1 MGNREVGGAGIGN
14 GDGLRVGDA
23 DSNIGKRD
31 ARRHN
36 GNGGLHAGAAE
47 SDCGRVGGVADDG
60 NAADVA
66 ADVIGSAGDNE
77 REALP
82 SSKING
88 SGEAAHRE
96 GRAAKRN
103 TRDAHVGI
111 AGVVEQKRVRG
122 GGADQD
128 VTEGDACGAR
138 VEQVCWRGRCGG
150 SSAGYVDRQTAAV
163 LETRGE
169 GDRAGKSTRCGRNKA
184 DAENSAGVAAEDQRQ
199 RGTADGED

>member
-1 MGNREVGGAGIGN
+1 MGNREAGGAGIGN

-23 DSNIGKRD
+23 DSNVGKRD

-47 SDCGRVGGVADDG
+47 SDRGRVGGVADDG
-60 NAADVA
+60 NAAGVA

-77 REALP
+77 GEALA
-82 SSKING
+82 SSKTNG
-88 SGEAAHRE
+88 TGEAAHRE
-96 GRAAKRN
+96 GRSGKRN
-103 TRDAHVGI
+103 TRDAYVGI
-111 AGVVEQKRVRG
+111 AGVVEQKRLRG

-150 SSAGYVDRQTAAV
+150 SRAGYADPQNAAV

-169 GDRAGKSTRCGRNKA
+169 GDRAGESTRCGRSKA
-184 DAENSAGVAAEDQRQ
+184 DAENSTGVAAEDQRQ

>member
-1 MGNREVGGAGIGN
+1 MAGCTPVP
-14 GDGLRVGDA
+14 LRA
-23 DSNIGKRD
+23 T
-31 ARRHN
+31 
-36 GNGGLHAGAAE
+36 
-47 SDCGRVGGVADDG
+47 VA
-60 NAADVA
+60 
-66 ADVIGSAGDNE
+66 
-77 REALP
+77 

-88 SGEAAHRE
+88 TGEATHRE
-96 GRAAKRN
+96 GRAGKRN

-111 AGVVEQKRVRG
+111 PGVVEQKRLRG

-150 SSAGYVDRQTAAV
+150 SSAGNVDRQTAAV

-169 GDRAGKSTRCGRNKA
+169 GDRAGKSTRCGRGKA
-184 DAENSAGVAAEDQRQ
+184 DGENSAGVAAEDQRQ